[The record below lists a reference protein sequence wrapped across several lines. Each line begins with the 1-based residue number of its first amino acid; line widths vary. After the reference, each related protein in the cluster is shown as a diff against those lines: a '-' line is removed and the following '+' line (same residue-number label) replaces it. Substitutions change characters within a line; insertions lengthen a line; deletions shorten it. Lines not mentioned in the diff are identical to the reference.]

1 MTPQLMVP
9 PSFLMH
15 SGIRISQVEN
25 LTLFKFTDEL
35 QSRME
40 ELLEKHKTGLL
51 KPDEETEY
59 AGISEL
65 DRIFTWVNAQLIA
78 QQKSKDQNYDF
89 SDLAGKLGLQGNPVE
104 IQTRMR
110 DAW

>member
-15 SGIRISQVEN
+15 GIRISQVEN
-25 LTLFKFTDEL
+25 LTIFKLTDEL

-40 ELLEKHKTGLL
+40 ELLEKHKSGLL
-51 KPDEETEY
+51 TPDEDAEY
-59 AGISEL
+59 AGIAEL
-65 DRIFTWVNAQLIA
+65 DKIFTLVNAQLIA
-78 QQKSKDQNYDF
+78 QQKPKDRNYNF
-89 SDLAGKLGLQGNPVE
+89 SDLAGKLTLQGNPVE